1 MSSPHPDLLLR
12 VERTARL
19 AADVHLFELRDAAGG
34 DLPAFTAGAH
44 IGLHV
49 PNGTLRKYSL
59 CNDPAERHRYEIAVK
74 REAAGHGGSCSLVDG
89 LRAGDTIAAARPH
102 NSFEL
107 VEGAG
112 EILFIAGGI
121 GVTPILSMV
130 RHLQT
135 TGRTRYHL
143 YYLCRSE
150 ESTAF
155 GDELRT
161 HPFGEHVTIHH
172 DSGDPALA
180 FDLWPI
186 LEKASKAHVYCCGPR
201 PLLEAVRDMTGH
213 WPGARV
219 HFESFIDAAAAQT
232 PADRAFTVR
241 LAQSGESI
249 EVPPGVS
256 ILEALRAHGCEVPSS
271 CESGTCGTCKTRLIR
286 GEADHRDL
294 VLGDDE
300 KSEFIMVC
308 VSRARSGEIV
318 IDR

>member
-1 MSSPHPDLLLR
+1 MSSPQPDLLLR

-19 AADVHLFELRDAAGG
+19 ARDIHLFELRDPTGG

-44 IGLHV
+44 IGLRV

-89 LRAGDTIAAARPH
+89 VRAGDTLAATRPH

-107 VEGAG
+107 VEEAD
-112 EILFIAGGI
+112 ELLFIAGGI
-121 GVTPILSMV
+121 GVTPILSMM
-130 RHLQT
+130 RHLET
-135 TGRTRYHL
+135 TGRGRYRF

-155 GDELRT
+155 GDELRA
-161 HPFGEHVTIHH
+161 HPFGERVTIHH
-172 DSGDPALA
+172 DGGDPALA
-180 FDLWPI
+180 FDLWPV
-186 LEKASKAHVYCCGPR
+186 LEKPSKAHVYCCGPR

-213 WPGARV
+213 WSSGRV

-232 PADRAFTVR
+232 PEDRAFTVR
-241 LAQSGESI
+241 LARSGDSI

-271 CESGTCGTCKTRLIR
+271 CESGTCGTCKTRLIQ

-300 KSEFIMVC
+300 RSEFIMVC

>member
-19 AADVHLFELRDAAGG
+19 AAAVHLFELRDAAGG
-34 DLPAFTAGAH
+34 ELPAFTA
-44 IGLHV
+44 
-49 PNGTLRKYSL
+49 
-59 CNDPAERHRYEIAVK
+59 
-74 REAAGHGGSCSLVDG
+74 
-89 LRAGDTIAAARPH
+89 
-102 NSFEL
+102 
-107 VEGAG
+107 
-112 EILFIAGGI
+112 
-121 GVTPILSMV
+121 
-130 RHLQT
+130 
-135 TGRTRYHL
+135 
-143 YYLCRSE
+143 
-150 ESTAF
+150 
-155 GDELRT
+155 
-161 HPFGEHVTIHH
+161 GEHVTIHH

-256 ILEALRAHGCEVPSS
+256 ILEALRAHGSEVPSS
-271 CESGTCGTCKTRLIR
+271 SETGTCGTCKTRLIR